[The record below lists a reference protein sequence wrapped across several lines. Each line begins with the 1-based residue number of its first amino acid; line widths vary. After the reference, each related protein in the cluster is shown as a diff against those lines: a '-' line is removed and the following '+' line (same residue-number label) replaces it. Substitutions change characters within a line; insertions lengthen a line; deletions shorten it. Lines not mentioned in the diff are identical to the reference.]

1 MLYTLDSLTLC
12 IGTYL
17 IFKFFIKHSKLRQL
31 HALGSKSSKLTLE
44 SWRAF
49 WTTIPS
55 ATIEALH
62 IDSYEIKYVSICA
75 FPVLTALCIH
85 NFTACSE
92 STLIHLLECTPA
104 LITLDIS
111 IPSFQTILAIA
122 HHNANAQKLVP
133 SLEICNIYV
142 EDITYDW
149 SGKSASL
156 RILASLRCE
165 KNLKF
170 RKIKHLGI
178 HFALNERDRSK
189 PYALCN
195 LQSRLEG
202 WKLDSD
208 TVKIFQ
214 NLALDLFNELPEI
227 NPSASWPSRVILD
240 PQSARRVIKILYT
253 LDSMPIAY
261 ENYVHNIYVGHMVL
275 LSSNYFHTQY

>member
-1 MLYTLDSLTLC
+1 MFL
-12 IGTYL
+12 
-17 IFKFFIKHSKLRQL
+17 
-31 HALGSKSSKLTLE
+31 
-44 SWRAF
+44 
-49 WTTIPS
+49 S
-55 ATIEALH
+55 ARFRFLLP
-62 IDSYEIKYVSICA
+62 YVSTILLRA
-75 FPVLTALCIH
+75 RK
-85 NFTACSE
+85 

-142 EDITYDW
+142 EDIAYDW

-170 RKIKHLGI
+170 QKIKHLGI

-189 PYALCN
+189 PYALCSP
-195 LQSRLEG
+195 QSRLEG

-227 NPSASWPSRVILD
+227 NPSASYPSRVILD
-240 PQSARRVIKILYT
+240 PQSARRVIKILFS
-253 LDSMPIAY
+253 LDCMPIAY
-261 ENYVHNIYVGHMVL
+261 ENYVHNIIRWSYGSLIIELFFILNTNH
-275 LSSNYFHTQY
+275 YRPPGFIAP